1 MSDFQQ
7 KDNSGAMFKNNDKT
21 GETEPDYK
29 GNALIDGSDYW
40 INAWLNTSKAGN
52 KYMKFSFSPK
62 EPVIRKAV
70 NQIND
75 TSETNKEWL
84 DDYTKAEKY
93 KEALIKKGIDDLN
106 KAEKYATEQMADKLT
121 ETQTKLDQFDD
132 DIPF

>member
-7 KDNSGAMFKNNDKT
+7 KDNSGAMFKNTDKT

-62 EPVIRKAV
+62 EAVIRKAV
-70 NQIND
+70 NEIND
-75 TSETNKEWL
+75 TSENNK
-84 DDYTKAEKY
+84 DYSDYSKAQ
-93 KEALIKKGIDDLN
+93 
-106 KAEKYATEQMADKLT
+106 KYAAEQQAEKLT
-121 ETQTKLDQFDD
+121 ELQTMSLDQFDD

>member
-7 KDNSGAMFKNNDKT
+7 KDNSGAMFKNNDKN

-62 EPVIRKAV
+62 EAVIRKAV

-93 KEALIKKGIDDLN
+93 A
-106 KAEKYATEQMADKLT
+106 AEQMADKLT
-121 ETQTKLDQFDD
+121 EPQTKLDQFDD

>member
-62 EPVIRKAV
+62 EAVIRKAV

-75 TSETNKEWL
+75 TSETNK
-84 DDYTKAEKY
+84 DYSDYSKAQ
-93 KEALIKKGIDDLN
+93 
-106 KAEKYATEQMADKLT
+106 KYAAEQMADKLT
-121 ETQTKLDQFDD
+121 ETQTTLDQFDD

>member
-1 MSDFQQ
+1 MRDFQQ
-7 KDNSGAMFKNNDKT
+7 KDNSGAMFKNNDKN

-62 EPVIRKAV
+62 EAVIRKAV
-70 NQIND
+70 NEIND
-75 TSETNKEWL
+75 TSETN
-84 DDYTKAEKY
+84 TEKY
-93 KEALIKKGIDDLN
+93 KQALIKKGIDDLN
-106 KAEKYATEQMADKLT
+106 KSEKYATEQMADKLT
-121 ETQTKLDQFDD
+121 ELQTMSLDQFDD

>member
-62 EPVIRKAV
+62 EAVIRKAV

-75 TSETNKEWL
+75 TSEINK
-84 DDYTKAEKY
+84 DYSDYSKAQ
-93 KEALIKKGIDDLN
+93 
-106 KAEKYATEQMADKLT
+106 KYAVEQMADKLT
-121 ETQTKLDQFDD
+121 ETQTMLDQFDD